1 MEAELVH
8 LNRDGRIELWARRV
22 GECKSSG
29 LTVRKWCEQQHI
41 NEKTYFRWQK
51 MIADKV
57 DAQQSAG
64 FVEVPPQPSASW
76 ALQKTTIAVL
86 HGNGLSIEV
95 YAGATAGEIDAL
107 CRGLSRC

>member
-51 MIADKV
+51 IVAETVSKQN
-57 DAQQSAG
+57 APRFA
-64 FVEVPPQPSASW
+64 E
-76 ALQKTTIAVL
+76 IAVQAPTADSQNSVIATL
-86 HGNGLSIEV
+86 HCQKMSIQICS
-95 YAGATAGEIDAL
+95 GASPAEIEAIFRGASL
-107 CRGLSRC
+107 C

>member
-57 DAQQSAG
+57 VAQQSAG
-64 FVEVPPQPSASW
+64 FVEVPPQPSASCGKMPMMPMREMLNYIFLM
-76 ALQKTTIAVL
+76 ARFL
-86 HGNGLSIEV
+86 
-95 YAGATAGEIDAL
+95 
-107 CRGLSRC
+107 